1 MKITTGT
8 IVRTIMIVIVVI
20 NFILKA
26 IGKPVIDIEEGTVAA
41 YVEVFIEV
49 AMVLVG
55 FWKNNSFSEAAI
67 KADEFLKSLKSGET
81 GAGSMTF
88 DKFVSTYNGKGT
100 DYDGA
105 YGVQC
110 VDLIKLYLDKVFGIK
125 AGSWGNAKY
134 YWLNFEKI
142 SELKNSFT
150 KISNTASFVP
160 QKGDIM
166 VWNGKVGSGCGHVAI
181 CTGKGTTSYFYSYD
195 QNWNGK
201 KMHKVKHGYDNVY
214 GVLRPKEQG
223 TVAPDSVSAGAYVP
237 SVKWQNGSTTEKVY
251 ARSDF
256 KEEIGSLSP
265 REVAKCFGKKGNAYC
280 VQYDLDGTSKHKVG
294 FVKYAG
300 GVKSAPTGGKNYKNG
315 STTETVYTDTAKKGK
330 AGSLDVKEACLCPTK
345 TDGMFLVIY
354 KVNGT
359 SAYKCGFV
367 DYDGGVE

>member
-81 GAGSMTF
+81 GAGPMTF

-142 SELKNSFT
+142 SELKNNFT

-181 CTGKGTTSYFYSYD
+181 CTGEGTTSYFYSYD

-214 GVLRPKEQG
+214 GVLRPKDQSGISNKG
-223 TVAPDSVSAGAYVP
+223 TTPYSNRVQ
-237 SVKWQNGSTTEKVY
+237 WLNGSTEEKFF
-251 ARSDF
+251 RKSNLSDKF
-256 KEEIGSLSP
+256 ENINP
-265 REVAKCFGKKGNAYC
+265 RVGAWCYGKYGGNYLI
-280 VQYDLDGTSKHKVG
+280 VTTSDGGKHATAG
-294 FVKYAG
+294 FVEYAG
-300 GVKSAPTGGKNYKNG
+300 GIKTIPTGGKTYKNG
-315 STTETVYTDTAKKGK
+315 STSETVYADVDKKTVI
-330 AGSLDVKEACLCPTK
+330 GSLNKNESCICLAK
-345 TDGMFLVIY
+345 IDGMYLVAY
-354 KVNGT
+354 KVDG
-359 SAYKCGFV
+359 SDDYKTGFV
-367 DYDGGVE
+367 VYDGGVE